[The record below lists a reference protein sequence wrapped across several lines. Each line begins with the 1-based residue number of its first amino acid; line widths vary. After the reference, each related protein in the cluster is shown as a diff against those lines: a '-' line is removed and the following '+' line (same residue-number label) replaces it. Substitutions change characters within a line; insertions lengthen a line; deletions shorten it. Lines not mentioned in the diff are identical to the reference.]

1 MFVSCICCPKESVRK
16 ISNDIQE
23 LKQKYKIWR
32 FAEIKWTKV
41 TKGKVEYYKEYS
53 HCLGKDME
61 FIEIETTVNN
71 EKSLLVIGD
80 ETADCLIPFLTKHY
94 SRIDIVSADNFGE
107 IIDKYTN
114 KSEYE
119 QTLFILGMEHI
130 SEKYRGE

>member
-1 MFVSCICCPKESVRK
+1 MGAFPQIAGCKGPA
-16 ISNDIQE
+16 D
-23 LKQKYKIWR
+23 
-32 FAEIKWTKV
+32 FAV
-41 TKGKVEYYKEYS
+41 LS
-53 HCLGKDME
+53 Q
-61 FIEIETTVNN
+61 N
-71 EKSLLVIGD
+71 SLDDTGRGDFLVFLSPQVLQPNVLVIGD
-80 ETADCLIPFLTKHY
+80 ETADCFIPFLTKHY